1 EAWLAA
7 RVPYSQTEV
16 CRFYDGPIDQLEGA
30 VNAWPIDENY
40 IDYVADNPEA
50 GVINAVS
57 TFPAVS
63 RELILSLNEKEGKK
77 NVSTGFHAIEF
88 LLWGQDMS
96 ATGPGDR
103 PWSDYASGGRNADR
117 RRQYLRIV
125 TDLLVENL
133 QTVAAAWTDG
143 NRGNYRSEFLAMDPD
158 AALANILKGMGALSG
173 PEVAGER
180 MTVPYETKEQ
190 ED

>member
-77 NVSTGFHAIEF
+77 NISTGFHAIEF
-88 LLWGQDMS
+88 LLWGQDLS
-96 ATGPGDR
+96 ATGPGAR
-103 PWSDYASGGRNADR
+103 PWRDYASSARNGKR
-117 RRQYLRIV
+117 RGQYLRIV
-125 TDLLVENL
+125 TGLLVEHL
-133 QTVAAAWTDG
+133 ESVAGAWAEGQAA
-143 NRGNYRSEFLAMDPD
+143 NYRAEFLA
-158 AALANILKGMGALSG
+158 LES
-173 PEVAGER
+173 
-180 MTVPYETKEQ
+180 
-190 ED
+190 